1 MAKVITNE
9 LIKGLRGAIAGMV
22 FRPMPDGTTWVSS
35 APHYGRRKF
44 SKGQK
49 DHQQRFQEAAS
60 YARGAARVQPIYAEL
75 AKGTMKTAY
84 NIALS
89 DWFNPPVIHQVQRRD
104 GRILVKAS
112 DNVMV
117 TKVVIT
123 VLDEQGQA
131 LEKGDGIRQEAPSTG
146 SGWWEYVPNTA
157 GKTVSAEA
165 WDLAGNK
172 TLKVFETFRV

>member
-1 MAKVITNE
+1 MAKAIMNE
-9 LIKGLRGAIAGMV
+9 VTKVFRGAIGGLV
-22 FRPMPDGTTWVSS
+22 FRQMPDGSIVVSR

-89 DWFNPPVIHQVQRRD
+89 DWFNPPVIHQIQRKD
-104 GRILVKAS
+104 GRILVEAS

-123 VLDEQGQA
+123 ILDEQEKV
-131 LEKGDGIRQEAPSTG
+131 LENGEGTRQEAPSTG

>member
-1 MAKVITNE
+1 MAKVITSE
-9 LIKGLRGAIAGMV
+9 LIKALSGAIGGLV
-22 FRPMPDGTTWVSS
+22 FRPMPDGTTWVST

-49 DHQQRFQEAAS
+49 DHQQRFREASS
-60 YARGAARVQPIYAEL
+60 YAGTAARLQPIYAEL

-104 GRILVKAS
+104 GRILVEAS

-123 VLDEQGQA
+123 ILDDEGKVLDKGEGVRQ
-131 LEKGDGIRQEAPSTG
+131 KGD
-146 SGWWEYVPNTA
+146 WWEYVPNTA
-157 GKTVSAEA
+157 GKRIIAEA
-165 WDLAGNK
+165 WDLAGHMTK
-172 TLKVFETFRV
+172 FVM

>member
-1 MAKVITNE
+1 MAKVTTNE
-9 LIKGLRGAIAGMV
+9 LIKGLRGAIGGMV
-22 FRPMPDGTTWVSS
+22 FRQMPDGSILVSA
-35 APHYGRRKF
+35 APHYGRRRKF

-49 DHQQRFQEAAS
+49 DHQQRFREAAS
-60 YARGAARVQPIYAEL
+60 YARWAARVQPVYTEL
-75 AKGTMKTAY
+75 AKGTMKTPY

-104 GRILVKAS
+104 GRILVEAN
-112 DNVMV
+112 DNVLV

-123 VLDEQGQA
+123 IVDLEGKI
-131 LEKGDGIRQEAPSTG
+131 LEKGEGTRQEG
-146 SGWWEYVPNTA
+146 DWWEYIPSKA
-157 GKTVSAEA
+157 GKTVTAEA

>member
-1 MAKVITNE
+1 MEKDMAKITTNE
-9 LIKGLRGAIAGMV
+9 LIKELRGAIGGMV
-22 FRPMPDGTTWVSS
+22 FRQMPNGSIVVSR
-35 APHYGRRKF
+35 APHYGKRRKY

-49 DHQQRFQEAAS
+49 DHQSRFKEAVM
-60 YARGAARVQPIYAEL
+60 YARYGAKVHPIYAEL
-75 AKGTMKTAY
+75 AKGTVKSAY

-89 DWFNPPVIHQVQRRD
+89 DWFNPPVIHEAQQRD
-104 GRILVKAS
+104 ERILVEAS

-123 VLDEQGQA
+123 ILDEEGKIV
-131 LEKGDGIRQEAPSTG
+131 EKGEGVRQEG
-146 SGWWEYVPNTA
+146 DWWEYVPSTV
-157 GKTVSAEA
+157 GKTVTAEA

>member
-1 MAKVITNE
+1 
-9 LIKGLRGAIAGMV
+9 MV

-35 APHYGRRKF
+35 APHYGRGKI

-49 DHQQRFQEAAS
+49 DHQQRFQEASS
-60 YARGAARVQPIYAEL
+60 YARGAARLQPIYAEL

-89 DWFNPPVIHQVQRRD
+89 DWFNPPVIHEVQQGD
-104 GRILVKAS
+104 GRIFVEVS

-123 VLDEQGQA
+123 VLDEDGKV
-131 LEKGDGIRQEAPSTG
+131 LEKGEGVRQEAPSTG
-146 SGWWEYVPNTA
+146 SGWWEYVPSTA